1 MNNKKYTALDIANL
15 IITYANQ
22 ISSRKSSLTP
32 IKLQKILY
40 YVYVECLKQGTKLF
54 DTPIE
59 KWKFGPVVSSVYH
72 NFKTYG
78 VNHIDVPSS
87 SYVFDDNEDGLYFE
101 EVPFSSENI
110 ELNSNVKDIIR
121 KKVEELIDV
130 NPFELVERTHQEE
143 PWKKF
148 EPHILKGE
156 RGLIYSDDEL
166 MAWFSN
172 EEEK

>member
-22 ISSRKSSLTP
+22 IPGRKSSLTP

-40 YVYVECLKQGTKLF
+40 YVYVECLKQGVKLF

-78 VNHIDVPSS
+78 VHHIDGPSS

-101 EVPFSSENI
+101 EIPFSSDDI
-110 ELNSNVKDIIR
+110 ELDSNMKDIIR
-121 KKVEELIDV
+121 RKVEELIDI
-130 NPFELVERTHQEE
+130 NPFELVEKTHRED

-148 EPHILKGE
+148 EPQILKGE

-166 MAWFSN
+166 IAWFSN